1 MGSYTAAI
9 IDKDDNLLLPQTSV
23 ASIIDG
29 DSLAKANDLGTT
41 NANISKLVEQVNLI
55 NSNNTAWTDWSK
67 EGMAL
72 LNGAQQYSEDGDYPR
87 YRTRVINGNKQVQVK
102 FRIKGVTSGGDT
114 AYVSFPS
121 NIKPTGISQLG
132 FSSPSS
138 SGRTASWLIEG
149 ENTVKLHATSD
160 NNYNS
165 QFWYPFVGTWEV

>member
-1 MGSYTAAI
+1 MGQKTATI
-9 IDKDDNLLLPQTSV
+9 IAENGDIIYPNTTV
-23 ASIIDG
+23 ESIVDG
-29 DSLAKANDLGTT
+29 SILAKRVELDATD
-41 NANISKLVEQVNLI
+41 ANIKTIYNN
-55 NSNNTAWTDWSK
+55 NSPWSDWSK

-72 LNGAQQYSEDGDYPR
+72 LNGAQQYSEDGDYPY
-87 YRTRVINGNKQVQVK
+87 YRTRLINGNKQVQVK

-138 SGRTASWLIEG
+138 FGRTASWIIEG

>member
-1 MGSYTAAI
+1 MAQKIATFIAKNGDTIFPSIVT
-9 IDKDDNLLLPQTSV
+9 
-23 ASIIDG
+23 ASIVDG
-29 DSLAKANDLGTT
+29 NQLAKSSDVYEVKSDINDFK
-41 NANISKLVEQVNLI
+41 NI
-55 NSNNTAWTDWSK
+55 NTPWSDWSK

-102 FRIKGVTSGGDT
+102 FRIKGVTSGGNA

-138 SGRTASWLIEG
+138 NGRTASWLIEG
-149 ENTVKLHATSD
+149 ENTVKLHAASD
-160 NNYNS
+160 NIYNS

>member
-1 MGSYTAAI
+1 MQKTVTIVAANGDI
-9 IDKDDNLLLPQTSV
+9 TYPQTTV
-23 ASIIDG
+23 DSIID
-29 DSLAKANDLGTT
+29 N
-41 NANISKLVEQVNLI
+41 SKLSKKTDLDLTNKNVESI
-55 NSNNTAWTDWSK
+55 YSSNKPWSDWSK

-87 YRTRVINGNKQVQVK
+87 YRTRIINGNKQVQVK

-114 AYVSFPS
+114 AYISFPS

-138 SGRTASWLIEG
+138 SGRTASWIIEG